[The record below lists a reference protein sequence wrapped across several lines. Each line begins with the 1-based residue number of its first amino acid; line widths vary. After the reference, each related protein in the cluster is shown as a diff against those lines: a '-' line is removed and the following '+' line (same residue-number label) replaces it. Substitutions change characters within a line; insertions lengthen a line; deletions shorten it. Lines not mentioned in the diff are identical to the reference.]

1 MAGAKPCCILGHECQ
16 VGDAPCSLAFWGC
29 STWEICFFF
38 PPHVW
43 SLSVPH
49 MLQAGVSPGC
59 LLGSKEGNSSY
70 TSPPPAVGE
79 EEGSAGCPH
88 FFHCVFISQGK
99 YVPPGLGELLTL
111 LHEVFVLTFL
121 PLRQ

>member
-1 MAGAKPCCILGHECQ
+1 MSARLGMPR
-16 VGDAPCSLAFWGC
+16 APLLSGVVQHGKSA
-29 STWEICFFF
+29 FFF
-38 PPHVW
+38 FSPPHVW

-59 LLGSKEGNSSY
+59 LLGSKKGNFSY
-70 TSPPPAVGE
+70 TSPPPAVGG

-111 LHEVFVLTFL
+111 LHKVFVLTFL